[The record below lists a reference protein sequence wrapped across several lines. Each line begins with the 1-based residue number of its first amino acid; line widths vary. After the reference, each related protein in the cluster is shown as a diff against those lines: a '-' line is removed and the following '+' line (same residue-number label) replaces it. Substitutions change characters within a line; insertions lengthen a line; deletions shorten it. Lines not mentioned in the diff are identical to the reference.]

1 MGLPQARDP
10 SYPRVLRENAR
21 VGLGRG
27 WAELLSLESRR
38 MTRPWTERETSAS
51 SQTFEFRLWAALT
64 EQSRGQLHVFLPTGD
79 RGVDGL
85 VHRLTDGVYI
95 PIQAKDRS
103 KLADGEVH
111 LVVQAASVV
120 HDDVV
125 IVGGELVE

>member
-38 MTRPWTERETSAS
+38 MTRPWTGRETSAS

-64 EQSRGQLHVFLPTGD
+64 EQSPGQLHVFLPTGD
-79 RGVDGL
+79 RGAPP
-85 VHRLTDGVYI
+85 R
-95 PIQAKDRS
+95 
-103 KLADGEVH
+103 KLQCIWSPQ
-111 LVVQAASVV
+111 LSPSAASTSSKARKWRF
-120 HDDVV
+120 HCSL
-125 IVGGELVE
+125 G